1 VTDHDQWQPT
11 VHDQWQPTVDPLV
24 GLTDDERLAAAIRE
38 RSQLRD
44 LTQRA
49 TELATLVGTLRDLA
63 ERRAGVSLLTVSGR
77 THRGSLRAVSVDH
90 VVLATTSGQQVLV
103 RLDAIAV
110 TRPDPDSRAP
120 LAQGD
125 REPAADQLLPER
137 VSLWVDDRPV
147 LAVSVRGI
155 GDLLRGRLL
164 AVAEDLLTLSL
175 DGARTPTYVTIA
187 AIEAIA
193 VEGGAP

>member
-1 VTDHDQWQPT
+1 MTDR
-11 VHDQWQPTVDPLV
+11 DQWQPTVDPLV
-24 GLTDDERLAAAIRE
+24 GLTDDERLAAAIQE

-44 LTQRA
+44 LTMRA
-49 TELATLVGTLRDLA
+49 TELATLAGTLRDLA

-77 THRGSLRAVSVDH
+77 THRGSLIAVSVDH
-90 VVLATTSGQQVLV
+90 VVLATASGHQVLV

-125 REPAADQLLPER
+125 RDPATDQLLAER
-137 VSLWVDDRPV
+137 ASLWVEDRPM
-147 LAVSVRGI
+147 LAVSIRGVP
-155 GDLLRGRLL
+155 DLLRGRLL

-175 DGARTPTYVTIA
+175 DGARTPAYVTIN
-187 AIEAIA
+187 A
-193 VEGGAP
+193 VEAVALEGVAP